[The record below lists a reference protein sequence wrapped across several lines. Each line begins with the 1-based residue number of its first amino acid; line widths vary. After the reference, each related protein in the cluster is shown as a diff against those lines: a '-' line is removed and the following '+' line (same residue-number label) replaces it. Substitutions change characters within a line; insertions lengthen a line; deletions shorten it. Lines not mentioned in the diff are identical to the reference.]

1 MTLNEL
7 ADLAE
12 ILSGIAVLVTLI
24 FLVFQIRDNT
34 KAMRNE
40 VLSTHYTDGFEMIAD
55 GSRIPELA
63 EAAYK
68 AFTHQPLEGM
78 DRYHLSNW
86 VTRTG
91 NLMERALLMEQSGV
105 LDHESFERSVLPGK
119 NLLSTPAGR
128 KTYERLLQ
136 EGLFGSEFRE
146 YMKNYYAELDRQ
158 ASQAAKRLDEDE
170 PA

>member
-1 MTLNEL
+1 MTLSEF

-34 KAMRNE
+34 KAMRIN
-40 VLSTHYTDGFEMIAD
+40 VLSTHYTDGLEVIAD
-55 GSRIPELA
+55 GSRIPALA

-68 AFTHQPLEGM
+68 AFTHQPLEGV

-86 VTRTG
+86 VSRTG
-91 NLMERALLMEQSGV
+91 GLMERALLMTQSGI
-105 LDHESFERSVLPGK
+105 LDHKNFERAVLSGK
-119 NLLSTPAGR
+119 NLLSTPAAR
-128 KTYERLLQ
+128 KSYEVLLE
-136 EGLFGSEFRE
+136 EGLFGPEIRE
-146 YMKNYYAELDRQ
+146 YIDNFYAELDRQ
-158 ASQAAKRLDEDE
+158 ASHAFERATEDQ

>member
-1 MTLNEL
+1 MTLDNF
-7 ADLAE
+7 ANLAE

-34 KAMRNE
+34 KVTRIN
-40 VLSTHYTDGFEMIAD
+40 VLSTHYTDGLELIAD
-55 GSRIPELA
+55 GSRIPQLA

-68 AFTHQPLEGM
+68 AFTHQPLEGV

-91 NLMERALLMEQSGV
+91 GLMERALLMKQSGI
-105 LDHESFERSVLPGK
+105 LDHENFERSVLSGK

-128 KTYERLLQ
+128 KSYESLLQ
-136 EGLFGSEFRE
+136 DGLFGPEFRE
-146 YMKNYYAELDRQ
+146 YMENYYAELDRQ
-158 ASQAAKRLDEDE
+158 ASQAAKRVDEDK